1 MLNIC
6 PTCGAHW
13 QSDGC
18 CTNGHPR
25 PKEITF
31 PGGVEISPGVY
42 IIAQEG
48 GLYRM
53 DSRPGAFCPAET
65 RFGDK
70 ANYLA
75 YISLLSPQLLGAT
88 GLTTP
93 ARRAAWAYS
102 TRYAQRFLRWFQ
114 SNL

>member
-1 MLNIC
+1 MFNTC

-18 CTNGHPR
+18 CANGHPR
-25 PKEITF
+25 PEKITF
-31 PGGVEISPGVY
+31 PGGVEIAPGVH
-42 IIAQEG
+42 ILAQDG
-48 GLYRM
+48 GLYRV
-53 DSRPGAFCPAET
+53 DNNPDAFCRAET

-70 ANYLA
+70 ANFLV
-75 YISLLSPQLLGAT
+75 YIALLSPQLLGGM

-93 ARRAAWAYS
+93 ARRAAWAYN
-102 TRYAQRFLRWFQ
+102 TRRAQRFLNWYQ